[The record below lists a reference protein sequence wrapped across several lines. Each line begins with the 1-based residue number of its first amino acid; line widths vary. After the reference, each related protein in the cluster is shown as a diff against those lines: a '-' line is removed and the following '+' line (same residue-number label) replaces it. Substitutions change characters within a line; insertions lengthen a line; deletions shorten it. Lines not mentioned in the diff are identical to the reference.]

1 MLTKVAEQVGGKA
14 GEEWIGGLTPAFLFW
29 AGGLVAWACRN
40 GWSAGWTELVTG
52 WNGLP
57 EGAGWVLVVVAVLVV
72 RASSRI
78 VEQFDLPVLR
88 LLEGYY
94 DSAEPGNFGVKDV
107 KDRYQELSQIQ
118 GSRALSSE
126 QRRELAELEASLR
139 HIPARDE
146 DRMPT
151 RLGNTLRAAERRP
164 LEKYG
169 LDVAVCWPRLW
180 MLLPKEARED
190 LSEFRTRMD
199 EAARAW
205 VWSMLF
211 LLWTCWAWW
220 ALPAG
225 VFSAVFAYWRA
236 VDAAETYGDL
246 LESAFDV
253 HRKKLYEALRLPKP
267 ANAAG
272 EQMCGQALTEYL
284 LRGSD
289 SDAIAFS
296 DGIPPGQ
303 GQAPAR

>member
-14 GEEWIGGLTPAFLFW
+14 GEEWIGGLTHAFLFW
-29 AGGLVAWACRN
+29 AGGLAAWACRN
-40 GWSAGWTELVTG
+40 GWYAGWTELVTA
-52 WNGLP
+52 WRELP
-57 EGAGWVLVVVAVLVV
+57 EGVGWVLVVAAVLVV

-94 DSAEPGNFGVKDV
+94 DSAEPGDFGVKDV

-118 GSRALSSE
+118 GSRALNSE
-126 QRRELAELEASLR
+126 QRRELAELEANLR

-190 LSEFRTRMD
+190 LSEFRTKLD

-211 LLWTCWAWW
+211 LLSTYWAWW
-220 ALPAG
+220 AFPVG
-225 VFSAVFAYWRA
+225 VLSAVFAYWRA

-253 HRKKLYEALRLPKP
+253 HRNKLYEAVRWAKP
-267 ANAAG
+267 ANAAAELQAG
-272 EQMCGQALTEYL
+272 RALTEYL

-289 SDAIAFS
+289 SPALIFS
-296 DGIPPGQ
+296 D
-303 GQAPAR
+303 PARS